1 MPELPEVET
10 VKNGIQPHLINQAI
24 QSVTIRN
31 KQLRW
36 PIPDHLSNTLDGQ
49 TLNNIRRRSK
59 YLLLDF
65 NHGSVII
72 HLGMSGKLTIVNQ
85 KNTPKK
91 HDHVDI
97 VFDNGSILRYN
108 DPRRFGAILWSTAPE
123 QHPRLANLGPEPLS
137 RQFTA
142 QHLYKHCQGK
152 SAAIKTIIMNAK
164 LVVGVGNIYAN
175 EALFRSHIRPI
186 TAAKTLNLAQ
196 AQQLVKTIKSTLRQ
210 AIKAGGT
217 TLKDFTQ
224 ADGNPGYFQQ
234 KLWVY
239 GRDGEPCQNCQTTIQ
254 RITQN
259 QRSSFFCPTCQ
270 D

>member
-10 VKNGIQPHLINQAI
+10 VKNGIQPHLINQTI

-36 PIPDHLSNTLDGQ
+36 PIPDHLSDTLGGH

-65 NHGSVII
+65 NHGSLII
-72 HLGMSGKLTIVNQ
+72 HLGMSGKLTIANSQ
-85 KNTPKK
+85 TEAKK
-91 HDHVDI
+91 HDHADI
-97 VFDNGSILRYN
+97 ICKNGTILRYN

-123 QHPRLANLGPEPLS
+123 RHPRLANLGPEPLS
-137 RQFTA
+137 QQFTA
-142 QHLYKHCQGK
+142 AHLHKHCQGK
-152 SAAIKTIIMNAK
+152 SAAIKAIIMNAK
-164 LVVGVGNIYAN
+164 LVVGVGNIYAS
-175 EALFRSHIRPI
+175 EALFHSHIHPT
-186 TAAKTLNLAQ
+186 TAGKDISLNQ

-224 ADGNPGYFQQ
+224 ADGKPGYFQQ

-239 GRDGEPCQNCQTTIQ
+239 GRENEACHQCQTTIK
-254 RITQN
+254 RIAQA
-259 QRSSFFCPTCQ
+259 QRSSFFCPSCQ
-270 D
+270 T